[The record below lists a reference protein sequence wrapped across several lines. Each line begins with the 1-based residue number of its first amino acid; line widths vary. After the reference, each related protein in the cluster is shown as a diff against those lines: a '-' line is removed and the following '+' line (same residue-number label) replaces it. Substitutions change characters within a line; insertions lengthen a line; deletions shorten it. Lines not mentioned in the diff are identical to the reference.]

1 MAVFNCF
8 SIVIKFNVCLFQR
21 VHTGERPYS
30 CKICA
35 RSFSHS
41 TALKLHLRMHTGEK
55 PHVCKLCN
63 KAFAQLP
70 HLKKHM
76 LCVHNTD
83 RPYYCD
89 KCGEYFKIK
98 SEYAEHAEKQHPDDI
113 PKDLEGV
120 ALPPNAEGS
129 TNDISSIGDIHIRAV
144 STDQS
149 PSKDNKKN
157 TSNVKNSADASK
169 NDETQQSTMPLEK
182 MRTLLALLLKKIST
196 PGRLK
201 KLGFGTRLIDEVL
214 KESIEASGRKPV
226 VEKEGDSESSTLMA
240 NIQILLDWTIPEDY
254 MTYFRSESKTVD
266 EILEELAT

>member
-1 MAVFNCF
+1 M
-8 SIVIKFNVCLFQR
+8 
-21 VHTGERPYS
+21 HTGERPYS

-98 SEYAEHAEKQHPDDI
+98 SEYAEHAEKKHPDDI

-129 TNDISSIGDIHIRAV
+129 SNDISSIGDIHIRTV
-144 STDQS
+144 STEQS
-149 PSKDNKKN
+149 PSKGGKKN
-157 TSNVKNSADASK
+157 NNAGRNAKEASK
-169 NDETQQSTMPLEK
+169 DEEPQQSTMPVEK

-226 VEKEGDSESSTLMA
+226 VEKEGESESSILMA

-254 MTYFRSESKTVD
+254 MTYFRSENKSVD

>member
-1 MAVFNCF
+1 MRTHATDSEEKPFKCNQCGA
-8 SIVIKFNVCLFQR
+8 KFNQRSQLTVHMR

-30 CKICA
+30 CKICS

-83 RPYYCD
+83 KPYYCE
-89 KCGEYFKIK
+89 KCEGFFKVK
-98 SEYAEHAEKQHPDDI
+98 TDYEEHAIKDHPEDLPEDLKPEPVTKTGVELNSMQDI
-113 PKDLEGV
+113 QIVEVVPTEEWG
-120 ALPPNAEGS
+120 
-129 TNDISSIGDIHIRAV
+129 I
-144 STDQS
+144 
-149 PSKDNKKN
+149 
-157 TSNVKNSADASK
+157 
-169 NDETQQSTMPLEK
+169 MPLQK

-201 KLGFGTRLIDEVL
+201 KLGFGTRLIDQVL
-214 KESIEASGRKPV
+214 KESIEASGRKPY
-226 VEKEGDSESSTLMA
+226 EDSSLNEGCLLKK
-240 NIQILLDWTIPEDY
+240 NIEILLEWTIPEDY
-254 MTYFRSESKTVD
+254 MNKFREANKSVE
-266 EILEELAT
+266 EILEELAN